1 MKCWILATDD
11 IVFFNSGNN
20 ANVIDDRIYRYIQE
34 NINIKYN
41 DLILILIV

>member
-1 MKCWILATDD
+1 MKCWILAIDD

-20 ANVIDDRIYRYIQE
+20 ANVIDIYR

-41 DLILILIV
+41 NLILILIV